1 MTDHGTKA
9 RRLLA
14 LRTMLFAARH
24 GLTSHQVAQ
33 QLGVNRV
40 TAWRYLC
47 EIEAERNGAHWRL
60 RPSRADIAFAGA
72 VMQWVEHGGKSPPPQ

>member
-40 TAWRYLC
+40 TAWRYLH
-47 EIEAERNGAHWRL
+47 EVEAERDGAYWRL
-60 RPSRADIAFAGA
+60 QPSRADIAFAGA
-72 VMQWVEHGGKSPPPQ
+72 VMQWMERSAVSQ